1 MLSSI
6 FRYTSYMILVFGFF
20 YMSWHFGRAYE
31 KGTFDHVAVVS
42 ASEQIEQASDCKQIR
57 EEIQDYKRIYQEVLK
72 ELEEPTQKADLNNKY
87 LEFTK
92 R

>member
-20 YMSWHFGRAYE
+20 YVSWHFGRAYE
-31 KGTFDHVAVVS
+31 KGTFDHVAVVN
-42 ASEQIEQASDCKQIR
+42 AGQVEQAANCREIR
-57 EEIQDYKRIYQEVLK
+57 EEIQDYKRVYEEVLR
-72 ELEEPTQKADLNNKY
+72 ELDESAPKSDWNTKY
-87 LEFTK
+87 MEFTK

>member
-31 KGTFDHVAVVS
+31 KGTFDHVAVVN
-42 ASEQIEQASDCKQIR
+42 ASGQATDCKEVRQ
-57 EEIQDYKRIYQEVLK
+57 EIQDYKRVYQEVLR
-72 ELEEPTQKADLNNKY
+72 ELDEPTPKADLNNKY
-87 LEFTK
+87 MEFTK

>member
-6 FRYTSYMILVFGFF
+6 FRYTSYLILVFGFF

-31 KGTFDHVAVVS
+31 KRTFDYVETG
-42 ASEQIEQASDCKQIR
+42 ASGEAEQEEYCRPVRQ
-57 EEIQDYKRIYQEVLK
+57 EIQDYKRIYQEVLK
-72 ELEEPTQKADLNNKY
+72 ELEEPTPTSYWDNKY
-87 LEFTK
+87 MEFTK